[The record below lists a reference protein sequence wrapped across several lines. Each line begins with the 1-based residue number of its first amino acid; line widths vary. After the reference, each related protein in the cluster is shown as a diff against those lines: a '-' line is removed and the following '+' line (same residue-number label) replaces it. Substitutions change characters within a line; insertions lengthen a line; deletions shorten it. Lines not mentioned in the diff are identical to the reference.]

1 MTRLIAGR
9 TAGLVGVLLAL
20 TLAVFVIKAVL
31 PADPVRASLGARA
44 TEAQVQAKK
53 HALGYDKPIVAQY
66 VAFVGDVVHAD
77 LGDSLRT
84 RRPVTTD
91 IGKFLPATAELALS
105 AAFVAGV
112 LGLALGIT
120 SARGGRVA
128 SVVRTLMLG
137 LASAPTFCLALLAI
151 LLFYRQLGWLP
162 SAGRITRRL
171 APPERTRFLLVD
183 TLLNRDPRAFW
194 DAVEHL
200 VMPALC
206 LAIGPA
212 VAIGRVLRGSL
223 LDVLRQDHTRT
234 ARSKGLSRRA
244 VLVRHALRNALGP
257 TLSMTGLQV
266 GLLLSGVVVVEL
278 VFAWPGLGLYTTQ
291 AIQNADFPAVI
302 GITLVL
308 GTAYVLINAVVDIL
322 QVVADPRLKTAGA
335 R

>member
-1 MTRLIAGR
+1 MRRLIAGR
-9 TAGLVGVLLAL
+9 TAGLLGVLAAL
-20 TLAVFVIKAVL
+20 TLAVFMIKAVL
-31 PADPVRASLGARA
+31 PADPVRASIGARA
-44 TEAQVQAKK
+44 TEAQVKAKK
-53 HALGYDKPIVAQY
+53 AELGYDKPLVTQY
-66 VAFVGDVVHAD
+66 VNFVGDVVQGD

-84 RRPVTTD
+84 RRPVTSD
-91 IGKFLPATAELALS
+91 ISRFLPATAELA
-105 AAFVAGV
+105 FVAALLAGA
-112 LGLALGIT
+112 LGLVLGIT

-128 SVVRTLMLG
+128 GATRTVMLA

-151 LLFYRQLGWLP
+151 LLFYRKLNWLP
-162 SAGRITRRL
+162 SAGRITRKFT
-171 APPERTRFLLVD
+171 PPERTKFLLID
-183 TLLNRDPRAFW
+183 TLLAGDVKAFV
-194 DAVEHL
+194 DVVKHL
-200 VMPALC
+200 VMPSLC

-234 ARSKGLSRRA
+234 ARSKGLSQRA

-257 TLSMTGLQV
+257 TLSMTGLQI

-302 GITLVL
+302 GITLVM
-308 GTAYVLINAVVDIL
+308 GTAYVLINAIVDIL

>member
-1 MTRLIAGR
+1 MKLIAGR
-9 TAGLVGVLLAL
+9 VAGLLGVLAAL
-20 TLAVFVIKAVL
+20 TLVVFVIKAVL

-44 TEAQVQAKK
+44 TDAQVAAKK
-53 HALGYDKPIVAQY
+53 KALGYDKPIVAQY
-66 VAFVGDVVHAD
+66 IGFVGDVVHGD

-91 IGKFLPATAELALS
+91 IGKFLPATAELALT
-105 AAFVAGV
+105 AAFLAGALGVV
-112 LGLALGIT
+112 LGVS
-120 SARGGRVA
+120 SARGGRLAAVT
-128 SVVRTLMLG
+128 RTVMLA

-151 LLFYRQLGWLP
+151 LLFYRRLNWLP

-171 APPERTRFLLVD
+171 TPPERTRFLLVD
-183 TLLNRDPRAFW
+183 TLLAGDPAAFW
-194 DAVEHL
+194 DALKHL
-200 VMPALC
+200 IMPSVC

-308 GTAYVLINAVVDIL
+308 GTAYVLINAVVDVL
-322 QVVADPRLKTAGA
+322 QVVADPRLKTAVA

>member
-9 TAGLVGVLLAL
+9 AAGLLGVLAAL

-31 PADPVRASLGARA
+31 PADPVRASIGARA
-44 TEAQVQAKK
+44 TEAQVAAKK
-53 HALGYDKPIVAQY
+53 KELGYDKPIVQQY
-66 VAFVGDVVHAD
+66 VNFVGDVVQGD

-84 RRPVTTD
+84 RRPVTND
-91 IGKFLPATAELALS
+91 ISRFLPATAELAFM
-105 AAFVAGV
+105 AALFA
-112 LGLALGIT
+112 LGGGLVLGIT
-120 SARGGRVA
+120 SARGGKLAAVT
-128 SVVRTLMLG
+128 RTVMLA
-137 LASAPTFCLALLAI
+137 LASAPTFCIALLAI
-151 LLFYRQLGWLP
+151 LLFYRKLNWLP
-162 SAGRITRRL
+162 SAGRITRKL
-171 APPERTRFLLVD
+171 APPEHTKFLLIDSLLDGNMKAFVD
-183 TLLNRDPRAFW
+183 T
-194 DAVEHL
+194 VKHL
-200 VMPALC
+200 IMPALC

-234 ARSKGLSRRA
+234 ARSKGLSQRA

-257 TLSMTGLQV
+257 TLSMTGLQI

-308 GTAYVLINAVVDIL
+308 GVAYVVINAVVDIL
-322 QVVADPRLKTAGA
+322 QVVADPRLKAAGA
-335 R
+335 

>member
-1 MTRLIAGR
+1 MTRQ
-9 TAGLVGVLLAL
+9 LVGRFVGLLGVLAAL

-31 PADPVRASLGARA
+31 PADPVRASIGARA
-44 TEAQVQAKK
+44 TEAQVKAKR
-53 HALGYDKPIVAQY
+53 AELGYDKPIVVQY
-66 VAFVGDVVHAD
+66 VTFVGDVVTLD

-91 IGKFLPATAELALS
+91 IGNFLPATAELAL
-105 AAFVAGV
+105 AAAVLAGIGGV
-112 LGLALGIT
+112 GLGIV
-120 SARGGRVA
+120 SARGGKLG
-128 SVVRTLMLG
+128 SVTRLAMLAF
-137 LASAPTFCLALLAI
+137 ASAPTFCLALLAI
-151 LLFYRQLGWLP
+151 LLFYRRLGWLP
-162 SAGRITRRL
+162 SSGRITRSL
-171 APPERTRFLLVD
+171 APPERTRFVLVD
-183 TLLNRDPRAFW
+183 TVLAGDLKAFR
-194 DAVEHL
+194 DAVQHL
-200 VMPALC
+200 VLPALC

-244 VLVRHALRNALGP
+244 VLTRHALRNALGP
-257 TLSMTGLQV
+257 TLSMTGLQL

-302 GITLVL
+302 GIVLVM
-308 GTAYVLINAVVDIL
+308 GTAYVVINAIVDIA
-322 QVVADPRLKTAGA
+322 QVIADPRLQTSGA

>member
-44 TEAQVQAKK
+44 SDAQVQAKR
-53 HALGYDKPIVAQY
+53 HALGYDKPILAQY
-66 VAFVGDVVHAD
+66 VAFVGDVFQAD

-91 IGKFLPATAELALS
+91 IGNFLPATAELALS
-105 AAFVAGV
+105 AAALAGV

-120 SARGGRVA
+120 AARGGRIA
-128 SVVRTLMLG
+128 AATRTVMLA

-151 LLFYRQLGWLP
+151 LLFYRRLGWLP

-171 APPERTRFLLVD
+171 TPPERTRFLLID
-183 TLLNRDPRAFW
+183 TLLHGDVRAFW
-194 DAVEHL
+194 DAFEHL
-200 VMPALC
+200 IMPSLC

-244 VLVRHALRNALGP
+244 VLVRHALRNAIGP

-308 GTAYVLINAVVDIL
+308 GTAYVLINAVVDVL
-322 QVVADPRLKTAGA
+322 QVAADPRLKAAGA